1 LLECQVNCN
10 SKWEADWTLFCIT
23 HTRTVI
29 HLVLNPTAFTMSTT
43 PVVLVTAG
51 SAGVGAATAKV
62 FATAGYRVVINYS
75 SNEQRA
81 SDLLTEL
88 EKLSSLGPSKIVE
101 KNFLS
106 IKADLTQK
114 SDIARLVDEVI
125 SGMGR
130 LDVVFSNGGWTV
142 VTDFNDLEDN
152 LDEDIWDRCWN
163 MNVKSHLWLFHAA
176 KKHLG
181 AAEGCF
187 ITTASLA
194 GVKPSGSSIVSC
206 FLTYS
211 SVLFRR
217 DDHASSSWS
226 ARYENF
232 ANRHAGILRNQS
244 CTTSPSQNSGHNFRT
259 TYQSQFCLSG
269 TLAHGKSAENLFL
282 TGANRHRNGG

>member
-1 LLECQVNCN
+1 
-10 SKWEADWTLFCIT
+10 
-23 HTRTVI
+23 
-29 HLVLNPTAFTMSTT
+29 MSTP

-75 SNEQRA
+75 SNEKRA
-81 SDLLTEL
+81 SDLLVEL
-88 EKLSSLGPSKIVE
+88 ERLSSIGPSKDA
-101 KNFLS
+101 KQNFLS
-106 IKADLTQK
+106 IKADLTQM

-142 VTDFNDLEDN
+142 VTNFNDLEDN

-176 KKHLG
+176 KKHLE

-194 GVKPSGSSIVSC
+194 GVKPSGSSIA
-206 FLTYS
+206 YS
-211 SVLFRR
+211 VTKAAQL
-217 DDHASSSWS
+217 H
-226 ARYENF
+226 
-232 ANRHAGILRNQS
+232 LVK
-244 CTTSPSQNSGHNFRT
+244 
-259 TYQSQFCLSG
+259 
-269 TLAHGKSAENLFL
+269 TLATISGPHIRVNSVSPGLLLTEWGLKFPQEKLDASKAKTKLNRFATVEDVAEQVLCFAKSKSV
-282 TGANRHRNGG
+282 TGSNAIIDAGWSL